1 MRSGTPPRC
10 DPVGRAMAIKEEN
23 GDDYRLPVRA
33 WSRFSNGGE
42 TPIAE

>member
-1 MRSGTPPRC
+1 
-10 DPVGRAMAIKEEN
+10 MAVDVDEEN
-23 GDDYRLPVRA
+23 GDDYRSPVRA